1 MISVLVK
8 VVGCIL
14 RAGALDL
21 FRNTLNKSKLEMIY
35 KRGDF
40 VI

>member
-1 MISVLVK
+1 MSTISVLVK

-21 FRNTLNKSKLEMIY
+21 FRNTLNKIELKVIY

-40 VI
+40 

>member
-1 MISVLVK
+1 MISISVK
-8 VVGCIL
+8 AAGCIL
-14 RAGALDL
+14 RARALDL
-21 FRNTLNKSKLEMIY
+21 FRNTLNKSKLEIIY